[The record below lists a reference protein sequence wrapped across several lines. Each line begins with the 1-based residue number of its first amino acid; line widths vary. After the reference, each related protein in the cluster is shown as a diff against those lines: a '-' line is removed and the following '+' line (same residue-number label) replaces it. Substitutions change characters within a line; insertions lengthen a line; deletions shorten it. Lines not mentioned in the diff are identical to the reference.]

1 MPNVTVLNSQMQG
14 TYLKRETGVF
24 LKCNEFSTLE

>member
-1 MPNVTVLNSQMQG
+1 MPNVIGLNSQMQG

-24 LKCNEFSTLE
+24 LKYNEF